1 MKATK
6 ILIIDDEPQI
16 RRLLRFTLESKDYAV
31 ISAAN
36 GQEGLAMAANHNPDL
51 ILLDIGLPDQS
62 GHKVLQELQLWC
74 PKPVIMLSVLDNE
87 QDIVKALDAGA
98 VDYLT
103 KPFRSRELLARIR
116 SGLRYRQ
123 QPSTAPLIQI
133 GPVQIDLTARI
144 VTKSG
149 VLIRFTPTEYKLLC
163 LLAAYEG
170 RVLTHQ
176 QLLKEV
182 WGTAYQKETQYLRVY
197 IGQIRKKIEDNPNAP
212 ELLIT
217 EPGIGYRLG

>member
-51 ILLDIGLPDQS
+51 ILLDIALPDQS
-62 GHKVLQELQLWC
+62 GHEVLQELQGWC
-74 PKPVIMLSVLDNE
+74 AKPVIMLSVLDNE
-87 QDIVKALDAGA
+87 QDIVRALDTGA

-116 SGLRYRQ
+116 SGLRYKQ
-123 QPSTAPLIQI
+123 EPSTSPLIQI
-133 GPVQIDLTARI
+133 GNIKIDLSART

-149 VLIRFTPTEYKLLC
+149 VLLRFTPTEYKLLC
-163 LLAAYEG
+163 LLAKYEG

-182 WGTAYQKETQYLRVY
+182 WGIAYQKETQYLRVY

-212 ELLIT
+212 DLLIT